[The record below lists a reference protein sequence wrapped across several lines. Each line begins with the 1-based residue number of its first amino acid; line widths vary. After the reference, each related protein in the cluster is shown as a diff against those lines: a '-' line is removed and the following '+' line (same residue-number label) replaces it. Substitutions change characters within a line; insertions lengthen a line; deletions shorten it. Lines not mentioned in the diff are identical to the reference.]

1 MLAMT
6 RTPEG
11 GLGALEM
18 PIPEPGPT
26 EVLIKSSVVGLNPVD
41 RKTAAGKGVSSFF
54 DPDQPMIVGWDVV
67 GVVQEVGEGVTRL
80 RQGDRVFGMPSF
92 PWPARA
98 YAEYVVSQSRQV
110 AVVPGAVSD
119 LDAVALCL
127 SGLTAWQAIV
137 DTLAVGRGDRILIH
151 AAAGGVGHIAAQLAV
166 GIGAEVWATASARHH
181 DDLRGLGVAHLVD
194 YRSESFEESVSG
206 MDHVLDLVGLHGY
219 PLRSLECL
227 RRGGRLLVIPNGDQV
242 PDPAI
247 LADKGV
253 TAGWMLVE
261 PDYPALESLGALTAA
276 GDLKPLIAAQR
287 PLRQIEELWRLAEQG
302 APIGKLAATV
312 G

>member
-1 MLAMT
+1 VAI
-6 RTPEG
+6 
-11 GLGALEM
+11 
-18 PIPEPGPT
+18 IP
-26 EVLIKSSVVGLNPVD
+26 D
-41 RKTAAGKGVSSFF
+41 
-54 DPDQPMIVGWDVV
+54 
-67 GVVQEVGEGVTRL
+67 
-80 RQGDRVFGMPSF
+80 
-92 PWPARA
+92 
-98 YAEYVVSQSRQV
+98 
-110 AVVPGAVSD
+110 AVSD

-166 GIGAEVWATASARHH
+166 GIGAEVWATASERHH

-194 YRSESFEESVSG
+194 YRSETFEESVSG
-206 MDHVLDLVGLHGY
+206 MDYVLDLVGLHGY

-227 RRGGRLLVIPNGDQV
+227 RPGGRLLVIPNADQI
-242 PDPAI
+242 PDPAV
-247 LADKGV
+247 LAERGV

-261 PDYPALESLGALTAA
+261 PDYPALESLGAMAAA

-302 APIGKLAATV
+302 APIGKLAAIT